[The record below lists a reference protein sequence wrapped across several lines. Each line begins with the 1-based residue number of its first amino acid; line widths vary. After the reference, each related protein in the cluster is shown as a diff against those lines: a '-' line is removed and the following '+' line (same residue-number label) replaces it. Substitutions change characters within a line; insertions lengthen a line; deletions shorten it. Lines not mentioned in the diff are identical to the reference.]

1 MVSDEPRV
9 WTYKGSQS
17 LKHSKRKVSCCLAL
31 GLGLDLSSIG
41 TTLKGF
47 GLEKASSH
55 EITEISLPTSSSV
68 FKEADVTFVR

>member
-1 MVSDEPRV
+1 ML
-9 WTYKGSQS
+9 W
-17 LKHSKRKVSCCLAL
+17 
-31 GLGLDLSSIG
+31 GLVLTHLP
-41 TTLKGF
+41 LEQPWF